1 MKKIF
6 LYLLVLL
13 SHTMSAQNADINLL
27 NSINSPQSHKFGDPF
42 FKDVSS
48 TSYIVCIAAPV
59 SVFSAGLLKKDKT
72 LRWKSYQMA
81 VGVGLSMSL
90 SYLLKYT
97 INRTRPSETYSF
109 IVPKI
114 KETDPSFPSGHT
126 TSAFET
132 ATSLSLNFPKWYV
145 IVPAY
150 AWAGTVAYSRL
161 YLGVHYP
168 SDVGAGILLGA
179 GSAWLTWK
187 LNQKLQKRKKEFSK
201 E

>member
-6 LYLLVLL
+6 LYLIVLL
-13 SHTMSAQNADINLL
+13 SCSAGAQNADIDLL
-27 NSINSPQSHKFGDPF
+27 NSLYSYQTHKFGDPF
-42 FKDVSS
+42 FKGVSS
-48 TSYIVCIAAPV
+48 TTSFVSLAAPI
-59 SVFSAGLLKKDKT
+59 SVFSAALIKKDKA
-72 LRWKSYQMA
+72 LRYKSYQMVA
-81 VGVGLSMSL
+81 GMGLSISL
-90 SYLLKYT
+90 CYLLKYS
-97 INRTRPSETYSF
+97 INRPRPGETYPF
-109 IVPKI
+109 IIPKI

-150 AWAGTVAYSRL
+150 AWAGTVAYSRM

-168 SDVGAGILLGA
+168 SDIAGGILLGA

-187 LNQKLQKRKKEFSK
+187 LNQKLQKRKTLPKE
-201 E
+201 

>member
-6 LYLLVLL
+6 LCLMLFL
-13 SHTMSAQNADINLL
+13 SYSARAQNADIDLL
-27 NSINSPQSHKFGDPF
+27 NAINSPQKHKFGDPF
-42 FKDVSS
+42 FKDISS
-48 TSYIVCIAAPV
+48 TSYVLCIAAPV
-59 SVFSAGLLKKDKT
+59 SVFSVALIKKDKA
-72 LRWKSYQMA
+72 LRWKSYQMVA
-81 VGVGLSMSL
+81 GIGLSMSL
-90 SYLLKYT
+90 SYLLKYS
-97 INRTRPSETYSF
+97 INRTRPYETYTF
-109 IVPKI
+109 IAPKI

-150 AWAGTVAYSRL
+150 AWAGTVAYSRM

-168 SDVGAGILLGA
+168 SDVTAGILLGA

-187 LNQKLQKRKKEFSK
+187 LNQKLQKRKAIPKE
-201 E
+201 